1 MSKLSTDECM
11 ERLGVSFKNTTL
23 LTEALTHRSYIN
35 ENRGV
40 THTHNERLEFLGDA
54 VLELAATHYLF
65 EKFPTKPEGEL
76 TSYRAALVNT
86 VSLATIASTLGV
98 NDMLLLSKGEAKDLG
113 RARQIILANAFEA
126 ILGALY
132 LDQGMSAVVEFLE
145 HNLFPTIDEILK
157 ERSWQ
162 DAKSK
167 FQEIAQDKAG
177 VTPHY
182 ETVSQTGPD
191 HDRHFIVGVYLG
203 KEEVARGDGKSK
215 QDAEQSAAKAGL
227 QKKGW

>member
-1 MSKLSTDECM
+1 M
-11 ERLGVSFKNTTL
+11 
-23 LTEALTHRSYIN
+23 
-35 ENRGV
+35 
-40 THTHNERLEFLGDA
+40 
-54 VLELAATHYLF
+54 
-65 EKFPTKPEGEL
+65 

-132 LDQGMSAVVEFLE
+132 LDQGMGAVVEFLE
-145 HNLFPTIDEILK
+145 NKLFGTIDEILK

-191 HDRHFIVGVYLG
+191 HDRHFIVGVFLG
-203 KEEVARGDGKSK
+203 KDEIARGDGKSK
-215 QDAEQSAAKAGL
+215 QDAEQVAAKAGL
-227 QKKGW
+227 LKKGW